1 VEPARIALSGSGA
14 PLPISAQGGPDGAA
28 KHPNC
33 RSSLR
38 KRCLIAEDRQHTYFL
53 WPMIK
58 WDEVKRPLERPKLA
72 ADFATGFLVSV
83 EFRL

>member
-1 VEPARIALSGSGA
+1 
-14 PLPISAQGGPDGAA
+14 
-28 KHPNC
+28 
-33 RSSLR
+33 
-38 KRCLIAEDRQHTYFL
+38 
-53 WPMIK
+53 MIK